1 LVSYQQTSRD
11 ADGRVRG
18 QFISHGVKPAFFARL
33 AASGFG
39 DVDETY
45 FAKGVDLPVEE
56 PPEPATDELAPVVP
70 PSEPPELDIQTER
83 APVRPA
89 AQPLATLFKPEAPR
103 TPPPPLRKPEAE
115 PRTSE
120 SSIELDP
127 ELQREIEARL
137 SDESTL
143 ITRNPLE
150 RGRDDDTQPGTRR
163 RP

>member
-1 LVSYQQTSRD
+1 
-11 ADGRVRG
+11 
-18 QFISHGVKPAFFARL
+18 
-33 AASGFG
+33 
-39 DVDETY
+39 
-45 FAKGVDLPVEE
+45 
-56 PPEPATDELAPVVP
+56 
-70 PSEPPELDIQTER
+70 
-83 APVRPA
+83 
-89 AQPLATLFKPEAPR
+89 
-103 TPPPPLRKPEAE
+103 LRKPEAE